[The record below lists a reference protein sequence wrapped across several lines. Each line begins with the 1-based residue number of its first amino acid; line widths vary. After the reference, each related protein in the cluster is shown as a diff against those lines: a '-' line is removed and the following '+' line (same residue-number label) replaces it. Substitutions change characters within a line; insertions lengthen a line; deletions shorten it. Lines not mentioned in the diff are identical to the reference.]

1 MDRFGFAGLP
11 WVARCA
17 RNLADALSGVA
28 ELLELR
34 GNTEARLR
42 FEAEVREFVSPA
54 LPVLMHKRA
63 RLLGGAGER
72 TVLARRWLA
81 ELDLYVDRILL
92 PMLKPKSFV
101 TWRDHARMTGLID
114 AMIDEAAAGKGQGVQ
129 EQPPVTWRVDTGWA
143 V

>member
-1 MDRFGFAGLP
+1 MDRFRFAGLS
-11 WVARCA
+11 WMARCT
-17 RNLADALSGVA
+17 RSLADALSGVA

-34 GNTEARLR
+34 GHAEARLR
-42 FEAEVREFVSPA
+42 FDAEVRELVRPA

-63 RLLGGAGER
+63 RFLGGAGD
-72 TVLARRWLA
+72 TTTLARRWLA

-101 TWRDHARMTGLID
+101 TRRDHARIVALID
-114 AMIDEAAAGKGQGVQ
+114 AMIDEAAAGKGRGLQ

>member
-1 MDRFGFAGLP
+1 M
-11 WVARCA
+11 ARCA
-17 RNLADALSGVA
+17 RGLADTLSCVA

-34 GNTEARLR
+34 GTAEERLR
-42 FEAEVREFVSPA
+42 FDAEVRELVRPA

-63 RLLGGAGER
+63 RLLGGAGDS
-72 TVLARRWLA
+72 TTLTRRWLA

-92 PMLKPKSFV
+92 PMLKPKRFV
-101 TWRDHARMTGLID
+101 TRRGHDRIIALID
-114 AMIDEAAAGKGQGVQ
+114 GMIDEAAAGKGHEPQ